1 MRSLEQILRGAIALK
16 ASDILFPQEFQLH
29 TGFTENTDI

>member
-16 ASDILFPQEFQLH
+16 ASDILFSAGVPVAYRVH
-29 TGFTENTDI
+29 GKYG